1 MVYSKQMKRGKLN
14 PWQIPAW
21 KSCCSTCWECPVISL
36 KLPSMD
42 VCPCVHMLWC
52 GAGLGEERPGA
63 REWDVGQEVGE
74 KKSGEKEL
82 REVRENKPGVKEP
95 AVAPR
100 MGKRECSRYAV
111 TITGVS
117 ATVGSAC
124 GIICIQQ
131 IWDESEGSHQR
142 TAGYWKKCW
151 MVSGGESSSCF
162 ISCRAALGES
172 LASAQLQWQQRGRNQ
187 EEKNFR
193 QETRSV
199 FLEPRVTVAHLH
211 PLLEPGD
218 ISKAGLLWALPEA
231 TCVPRRERVLIPS

>member
-1 MVYSKQMKRGKLN
+1 MANPCLEKLL
-14 PWQIPAW
+14 QHMLGI
-21 KSCCSTCWECPVISL
+21 SCYLIKASIHGCVSTCPHAVVWGRSGGGETWSQR
-36 KLPSMD
+36 MG
-42 VCPCVHMLWC
+42 C
-52 GAGLGEERPGA
+52 GTRG
-63 REWDVGQEVGE
+63 GE

-82 REVRENKPGVKEP
+82 REVRENKLGEKEP

-172 LASAQLQWQQRGRNQ
+172 LASAQLQRQQRGRNQ